1 MFRNSLIRFLALL
14 VVAAGVVLGGSWFYY
29 VVAVSKPFE
38 FGEGTFVVARGETLN
53 GISRRL
59 TDSGITPEP
68 WSLRILA
75 RQNGNK
81 PIMAGEYDF
90 PRTMALTEFLDRIV
104 SGRGQVDVG
113 VTIVEGWTFRM
124 MREVLGTAEGLRPD
138 TREWSDD
145 RIMEALGYPDLHPE
159 GQFYPDTYYY
169 RKGDPDLDIYRKAFE
184 LMQFRLRQVWAQRSP
199 DLPLDDP
206 YEALIVASIIEK
218 ETQDRD
224 EQPTIAGVLFNR
236 LRKGMRLQTD
246 PTVIYGVGDAFDG
259 NITRK
264 HLKTDTPY
272 NTYTRAGLTPTP
284 ISLPGMD
291 SLMAAVR
298 PAETEAYYF
307 VAKGGGRHH
316 FSRTLEEHNRAV
328 RKYILGK
335 KQ

>member
-1 MFRNSLIRFLALL
+1 M
-14 VVAAGVVLGGSWFYY
+14 
-29 VVAVSKPFE
+29 
-38 FGEGTFVVARGETLN
+38 
-53 GISRRL
+53 
-59 TDSGITPEP
+59 
-68 WSLRILA
+68 
-75 RQNGNK
+75 
-81 PIMAGEYDF
+81 
-90 PRTMALTEFLDRIV
+90 
-104 SGRGQVDVG
+104 G

-259 NITRK
+259 NIIRK

>member
-1 MFRNSLIRFLALL
+1 M
-14 VVAAGVVLGGSWFYY
+14 
-29 VVAVSKPFE
+29 
-38 FGEGTFVVARGETLN
+38 
-53 GISRRL
+53 
-59 TDSGITPEP
+59 
-68 WSLRILA
+68 
-75 RQNGNK
+75 
-81 PIMAGEYDF
+81 
-90 PRTMALTEFLDRIV
+90 
-104 SGRGQVDVG
+104 
-113 VTIVEGWTFRM
+113 
-124 MREVLGTAEGLRPD
+124 
-138 TREWSDD
+138 
-145 RIMEALGYPDLHPE
+145 
-159 GQFYPDTYYY
+159 
-169 RKGDPDLDIYRKAFE
+169 
-184 LMQFRLRQVWAQRSP
+184 
-199 DLPLDDP
+199 
-206 YEALIVASIIEK
+206 ASIIEK